1 MDIRQLLRLA
11 RQRWPEPEGKNHY
24 ITLNTPNKDREE
36 DWLTFGVWAE
46 GRLWYFYIT
55 RESVEPEKY
64 LDGVDKLIRGAIRA
78 ERKTTEQKALDSIQR
93 RPLTEPMK
101 AVLLTL
107 LGEPNTWK
115 DADQLHAT
123 GATLTG
129 LYGRGLVH
137 RNKRYGGWTD
147 YALTPEGHVV
157 ALVLQ
162 KEREN
167 A

>member
-1 MDIRQLLRLA
+1 MNIRELLRQA

-78 ERKTTEQKALDSIQR
+78 ERELTRRDAEEIVAA
-93 RPLTEPMK
+93 RPLTEVMK
-101 AVLLTL
+101 AALLALNQQPNIWRETSA
-107 LGEPNTWK
+107 LGFS
-115 DADQLHAT
+115 
-123 GATLTG
+123 GATMTA
-129 LYGRGLVH
+129 LYERGLVH
-137 RNKRYGGWTD
+137 RNQRYGGWTD
-147 YALTPEGHVV
+147 YALTPEGQVV